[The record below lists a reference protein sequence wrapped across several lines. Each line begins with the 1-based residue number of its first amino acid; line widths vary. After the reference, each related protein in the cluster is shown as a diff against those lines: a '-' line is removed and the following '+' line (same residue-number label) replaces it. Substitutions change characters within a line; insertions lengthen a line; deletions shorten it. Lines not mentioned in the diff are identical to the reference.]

1 METKTNI
8 YIDTESLVRIAQ
20 DSSISPGYY
29 RNIIEIF
36 RRHANLFIDKSEEEI
51 EEYKNPS
58 DLNDVGDLFNF
69 IEEANSL
76 EWPKSALSTFTEIAS
91 DMSNY
96 ENYPNSIFI
105 LDSPIDYAKKI
116 RGNYGVW
123 VVSIQEMQDNI
134 FFLDHGDVFNMR
146 KYEGK
151 HTNGW
156 DNVFEEVPQLP
167 PSNSIVITDSNLLS
181 NNYVDREDQTLRFH
195 GLENV
200 KSILS
205 HILPLECSISFYI
218 LVICPPC
225 NNPNYI
231 EAVKDWVN
239 EVKGLRDYTLVVEF
253 LTTSKT
259 LHPRELFS
267 NYYRMRLDRGFY
279 VFKANSNIV
288 NINGPSFND
297 FTISTYLHSPFGSG
311 KSLLTRTNRELNS
324 LKDIYGYMLRN
335 TGETIMHEPKV
346 KESEMSKNRV
356 IF

>member
-29 RNIIEIF
+29 RSIIEIF

-51 EEYKNPS
+51 DEYKNPS

-76 EWPKSALSTFTEIAS
+76 EWPKSALCTFTEIAS
-91 DMSNY
+91 DTSNF

-116 RGNYGVW
+116 RCNYGVW
-123 VVSIQEMQDNI
+123 VISIREMKDDV
-134 FFLDHGDVFNMR
+134 FFLKHQKQFKFEV
-146 KYEGK
+146 YEGK
-151 HTNGW
+151 HANGW
-156 DNVFEEVPQLP
+156 DNIFEEVPQLP
-167 PSNSIVITDSNLLS
+167 PSNSIVISDSNLLT
-181 NNYVDREDQTLRFH
+181 NNYVDRKDHTLRFH
-195 GLENV
+195 GLENL

-218 LVICPPC
+218 LVICPPG

-231 EAVKDWVN
+231 EAVKEWVN
-239 EVKGLRDYTLVVEF
+239 EVKGLREYTLVVEF

-259 LHPRELFS
+259 LHPRELYS
-267 NYYRMRLDRGFY
+267 NYYVLNLDRGFY
-279 VFKANSNIV
+279 VFKANTNKV
-288 NINGPSFND
+288 NIDGPSFNKL
-297 FTISTYLHSPFGSG
+297 TISTYLHSPFDTGE
-311 KSLLTRTNRELNS
+311 SLLELTHQELES
-324 LKDIYGYMLRN
+324 LKDIYGYMLRK
-335 TGETIMHEPKV
+335 TGRAIMHEPIV
-346 KESEMSKNRV
+346 EESEMSKNRV
-356 IF
+356 LF